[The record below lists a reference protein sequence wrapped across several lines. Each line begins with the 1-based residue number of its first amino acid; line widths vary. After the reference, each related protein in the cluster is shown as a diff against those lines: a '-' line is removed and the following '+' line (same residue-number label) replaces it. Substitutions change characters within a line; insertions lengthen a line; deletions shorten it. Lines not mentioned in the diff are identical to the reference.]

1 MSGALDDDAA
11 RTLASGRQTVGSM
24 LSAAQTHLKKVF
36 FVFVIGMMLTIWG
49 LRTYVW
55 DRLKLDLVYDR
66 MDAAT
71 AEATEI
77 IAVTPFDVILLQ
89 VKIGLV
95 VGILVSI
102 PVLLWYSRD
111 SLRRRGIWP
120 DEAIPRWKIVGF
132 VIAVT
137 GLFIG
142 GVLYAYYLFFPLMFE
157 FLASNANNSGFKPT
171 WSIVL
176 WTEFIFFLMLSF
188 GIAAQ
193 LPLAMSSMARTGI
206 VPYET
211 FRNKWRYAIVAI
223 FMFGAMFSPPDPFT
237 QVMWGVPL
245 VGLYAISLGVTR
257 IAVLSK
263 RTGEQVSARAVA
275 RTRWNQL
282 AGVLLIAGAATYMYL
297 QGGGL
302 AATNEALDM
311 IGSSYRFPL
320 ADELGAF
327 GLSSGAISAIIA
339 AVAGLVDTVI
349 VLFYFQVLELER
361 LTDEAEAAM
370 AGTASQSAADSPTQQ
385 PDAGEPAEIDIGAM
399 NARAIRATSIE
410 AFESLSEV
418 EVLEYAEQAVEDDNP
433 EKAQAIFDRYDELQE
448 REEEKEEE
456 QEKEESTN
464 PVTSTAAGVVDSFTE
479 EETDEDD
486 IGGYYYDIAFILD
499 SLTSKAI
506 WLVGTFMIVM
516 VGTFLFLYSGGIG
529 KIRDLFLGSMP
540 AGTSSD
546 VQIVA
551 LHPVEA
557 LLFML
562 KFSTLLG
569 VLATVPILLYF
580 AWPAIEERDITSGDR
595 NILLVWGGSLF
606 VTLIGGS
613 LLGFLY
619 IAPTIISAL
628 AYDVV
633 TSNMVIAYRINSFGW
648 LVIFLTVGIG
658 FLAMVPVTMLLFNYG
673 NIISYYQMRKRWR
686 VVVLGFFAV
695 AGFLSPKGVFTMFI
709 IGIPASLA
717 YGLGLGL
724 VWLYA
729 RLSRSRSRDI
739 SGEAAD

>member
-55 DRLKLDLVYDR
+55 DRLKLDLVYNR

-311 IGSSYRFPL
+311 ISSSYRFPL

-339 AVAGLVDTVI
+339 AVAGLVDTAI

-506 WLVGTFMIVM
+506 WLVGTFMVVM

-595 NILLVWGGSLF
+595 NILPVWGGSLF

-658 FLAMVPVTMLLFNYG
+658 FLAMVPVTMLLFNHG

-686 VVVLGFFAV
+686 VVVLGFFAA